1 MANKIKITTNL
12 INYLN
17 LLFIVFIPIIGIS
30 SCDGNCKNEEIE
42 KNEWITKY
50 IEVSKDTLVNY
61 SIIENKTYYSSFD
74 KEIIHSI
81 SIKNENEQFSNQFA
95 IVVTYGQY
103 DVFAEIS
110 ETKSDTTL
118 YSEILP
124 KSSVTFPLKR
134 QGGYNNNFNA
144 SIVILQIPKYITTVQ
159 RVDSL
164 KTEMITVNSC
174 EQNIEA
180 LKEKYQTI
188 KKMFESKNPTTTE
201 NHKDNI
207 VLK

>member
-1 MANKIKITTNL
+1 MVNKLKTTINL
-12 INYLN
+12 IKGLN
-17 LLFIVFIPIIGIS
+17 LLFIVLIPIVGIS

-42 KNEWITKY
+42 KNEWVTKY
-50 IEVSKDTLVNY
+50 VEVSKDTLVNY
-61 SIIENKTYYSSFD
+61 SIIENKTDYSSYD

-81 SIKNENEQFSNQFA
+81 TIKNENEQFSNQFA
-95 IVVTYGQY
+95 VVVTYGHY
-103 DVFAEIS
+103 DIFVEIS

-124 KSSVTFPLKR
+124 KSSFTFPLKR
-134 QGGYNNNFNA
+134 QGGYNDNFNA
-144 SIVILQIPKYITTVQ
+144 AIEILQIPKYITTIQ
-159 RVDSL
+159 RIDSL

-188 KKMFESKNPTTTE
+188 KKMFESKNPTATE